1 MSISE
6 TIDEI
11 GELEESH
18 PVTDHP
24 INKLKMDLIG
34 QVDRWIERLLIRLEE
49 WNKII
54 LYLIIKKI
62 NF

>member
-1 MSISE
+1 MENFILSNNFNYILIHILRSVVSISE

-34 QVDRWIERLLIRLEE
+34 QVYIDR
-49 WNKII
+49 
-54 LYLIIKKI
+54 
-62 NF
+62 